1 MLQAKT
7 KEKKRKS
14 LRGNKVFFCHGDSRI
29 DTKMQFAPV
38 QKLNVFFFLAE
49 PACLNSSLE

>member
-7 KEKKRKS
+7 KEKKRKKS
-14 LRGNKVFFCHGDSRI
+14 LPVNLTIKVFFCHGDSRI

-38 QKLNVFFFLAE
+38 QKLNVFFFG
-49 PACLNSSLE
+49 